1 MDAHNRTR
9 TIRARFSRGS
19 EVTKTR
25 LRNFSLQVCTNSKS
39 GPVQFCS
46 IERPEPTLAVGSGR
60 GQAVERRN
68 KRPQRGVYRLT
79 LMEPVM
85 SAFMLYV
92 FGFFVLLGGLGY
104 AAYLL
109 HVPQTWIIVG
119 ALVLIGM
126 GVMSAVARTKQ
137 RDPPQDAPKA

>member
-1 MDAHNRTR
+1 
-9 TIRARFSRGS
+9 
-19 EVTKTR
+19 
-25 LRNFSLQVCTNSKS
+25 
-39 GPVQFCS
+39 
-46 IERPEPTLAVGSGR
+46 
-60 GQAVERRN
+60 
-68 KRPQRGVYRLT
+68 LT
-79 LMEPVM
+79 LMERAM

-137 RDPPQDAPKA
+137 RDPPQDAPKE